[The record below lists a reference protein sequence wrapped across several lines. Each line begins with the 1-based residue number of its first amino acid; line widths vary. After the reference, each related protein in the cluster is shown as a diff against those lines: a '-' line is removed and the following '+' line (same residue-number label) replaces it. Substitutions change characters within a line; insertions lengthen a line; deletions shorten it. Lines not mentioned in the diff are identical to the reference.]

1 MRMWRKFT
9 VRRFKKMTKKIASK
23 KELEEQTDV
32 SFFDGPVNK
41 LVGAPP
47 TQNSVLDLVR
57 AQNEM
62 LAKTR
67 IQAGDIAN
75 HGGSKISFGADY
87 TGGDN
92 AAIWNATGPHD
103 ESGEVI
109 EDTYRH
115 KILANRKKSKVAK
128 FEKRQ
133 TEIVEVTLDDDD
145 LVPRHMT
152 RKDFFR
158 LYRALSYANSKGV
171 ILDIHVTIVWKLLGH
186 EDQVSIGTM
195 LNRGLIKPFTEWCRD
210 NDIDCAYIYA
220 NEYSTDAGLH
230 THFLTSIDYYYLKA
244 FRSWIGNRAVAISK
258 VSPVDKKAIYVAPPP
273 SRSTEK
279 ATFKQWTLFQ
289 YLCKGADPYANIK
302 PRSRKRSVLVS
313 DLIRSHYES
322 PGEVQS
328 KKRYG
333 VSASIDAKPSSDT
346 KTAFKKKKLIIFDSL
361 LDRGVYSVVELYTDK
376 EYENYMEGRSRMSI
390 EAYSAKRRL
399 SV

>member
-1 MRMWRKFT
+1 MS
-9 VRRFKKMTKKIASK
+9 KKIASK
-23 KELEEQTDV
+23 KKLEEQTDV

-47 TQNSVLDLVR
+47 TLNSVLDLVR

-75 HGGSKISFGADY
+75 HAGRKISFGADY
-87 TGGDN
+87 TGGDH

-109 EDTYRH
+109 EDIYRH

-128 FEKRQ
+128 FKKRQ

-171 ILDIHVTIVWKLLGH
+171 ILDTHVTIVWKLLGH
-186 EDQVSIGTM
+186 EDQVSLGTM
-195 LNRGLIKPFTEWCRD
+195 LNRGLIKPFTEWCRG

-230 THFLTSIDYYYLKA
+230 THFLTSIDHYYLKA
-244 FRSWIGNRAVAISK
+244 FRSWIGNRAVAIST
-258 VSPVDKKAIYVAPPP
+258 VSPVDKKAIYVAPPS

-279 ATFKQWTLFQ
+279 ATFKQWKIFQ
-289 YLCKGADPYANIK
+289 YLCKGADPDANIK

-313 DLIRSHYES
+313 DLIQSHYES

-333 VSASIDAKPSSDT
+333 VSASIDAKPSGDT

-361 LDRGVYSVVELYTDK
+361 LDRGVFSVAELYTDK

-399 SV
+399 FV